1 MSGVTLNLRVD
12 AYTNRVLGVIKEAF
26 GLRSKSEA
34 LQKFVQLRGDEFLR
48 EQVSDQV
55 LQELKAIDEAHTKKY
70 GFRKMT
76 KRQLDELFTP
86 K

>member
-34 LQKFVQLRGDEFLR
+34 LQKFVHLHGAEILKEQITPEFAR
-48 EQVSDQV
+48 
-55 LQELKAIDEAHTKKY
+55 ELKASSDAHIKKY

-76 KRQLDELFTP
+76 LQELDKLTGVR
-86 K
+86 